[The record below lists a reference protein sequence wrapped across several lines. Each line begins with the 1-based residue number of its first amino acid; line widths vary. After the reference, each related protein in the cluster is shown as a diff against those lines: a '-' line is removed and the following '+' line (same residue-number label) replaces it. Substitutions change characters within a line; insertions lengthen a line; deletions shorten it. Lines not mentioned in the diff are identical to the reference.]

1 MTVSTR
7 LLPQVSLLAI
17 AATLAF
23 PQISAARAA
32 EGQQSGDAA
41 AEEKAEAAE
50 IVVTGSSLKG
60 VAPVG
65 SNLISVSADAIEKT
79 NAQTVQQILR
89 SVPAVVGL
97 GSAGQGSF
105 NSASQSGTNAPT
117 IHGLGGSASNST
129 LNIVDGHRIPLSG
142 VNHSLGDPN
151 MVPVTMIERVEVLAE
166 GASSIYGSDAVAG
179 VINFITRR
187 KFDGLQT
194 SGQMGFGDDYRTYQV
209 GFVAGTSWE
218 NGWVTVGYNYSD
230 RSRLK
235 TASRSFLGADQ
246 RQRAAD
252 AGLDLTSATAQ
263 NRANF
268 SSFNCDPA
276 SVQPGG
282 TTTIFRFANGSYG
295 NPVSNAQS
303 NAFCDINQIGDQL
316 PEERRHNVMMKA
328 EQQVGDKLTIG
339 GDILYSNR
347 KNNQQVSRG
356 QGGTGGGAVL
366 ATVFGPG
373 STPAGGAGQIN
384 PFYVAMPGQT
394 STTQQIR
401 FSGDELFGP
410 GAEINSGEEHFF
422 VNARAE
428 YELTDAWSI
437 SALAL
442 IGNSSSFVRDTG
454 RLNQSAAL
462 LALNGTTNQGGS
474 LTTVSVPA
482 TGVIVTQLPL
492 TTANALDVWNSGA
505 ANRTSAAVRARLT
518 DTTTYRFTRQ
528 GIQNYRLQA
537 AGELFDLPGGAVQVA
552 VGGEYIGYTIR
563 QNAAFANGTG
573 PSSSGST
580 TINLDYSRNVKAAY
594 AEVLLPFIG
603 PEQEIPGIYK
613 LELNLAGRVDE
624 YSDFGSTTNPKI
636 AASWEPVRGIRVRGN
651 WSKSFVAPALTSFG
665 ADGRG
670 TTAETSIAG
679 GPANLAVPIAAY
691 PGVNT
696 IPGIA
701 CTTTACT
708 VGTPT
713 IQGLQ
718 INGGNSDLVAQK
730 GTSWALGV
738 DFTPSFAPGLRLSAT
753 FWNNEFTGGVTA
765 PASGSAVNITGLQPL
780 LQIFPN
786 GATPAQLAEIIGN
799 RPLTTTIPG
808 SVRYV
813 YDFRQRNV
821 LNLKVQGIDA
831 DVRYSRSADWGSYSV
846 GAAMSLKTKFDQ
858 NFGGGP
864 TFSVLNTTGFNGTF
878 PSIRLDLRGDVG
890 VKVGDFAVDL
900 FVNHTGGYRNFSGN
914 AINPVVSVGGV
925 PTGAGGDPVKAY
937 TTFDTH
943 LAYTLPEGWIKDGEV
958 FLDVQNLFNVKPSFY
973 NNAQGYDTF
982 AGNPILRVISVGVRT
997 RF

>member
-1 MTVSTR
+1 MVLSAR
-7 LLPQVSLLAI
+7 LLPHVSVLA
-17 AATLAF
+17 LAMA
-23 PQISAARAA
+23 ISAAPLAA
-32 EGQQSGDAA
+32 QVAGGDQAAGAA
-41 AEEKAEAAE
+41 AEPEEAAE

-65 SNLISVSADAIEKT
+65 SNLISVTAEAIEKT

-129 LNIVDGHRIPLSG
+129 LNIIDGHRIPLSG

-187 KFDGLQT
+187 KFDGIQT
-194 SGQMGFGDDYRTYQV
+194 SGQLGFGDDYRTYQA
-209 GFVAGTSWE
+209 GFVAGTSWDS
-218 NGWVTVGYNYSD
+218 GWVTIGYNFSD

-235 TASRSFLGADQ
+235 TASRPFLAADQ
-246 RQRAAD
+246 RQRATD
-252 AGLDLTSATAQ
+252 AGLDLSTATAQ

-268 SSFNCDPA
+268 ASFNCDPA

-282 TTTIFRFANGSYG
+282 TTNIFRNSGGSYG
-295 NPVSNAQS
+295 NPVSNAQA

-316 PEERRHNVMMKA
+316 PEERRHNVMMKV
-328 EQQVGDKLTIG
+328 EQKVGDKLTLG
-339 GDILYSNR
+339 SDILYSNR

-373 STPAGGAGQIN
+373 ATPTGGAGQIN

-394 STTQQIR
+394 STSQQVR
-401 FSGDELFGP
+401 FSGDQLLGP

-422 VNARAE
+422 VNTRAE
-428 YELTDAWSI
+428 YELSDKWAV

-442 IGNSSSFVRDTG
+442 IGTSSSFVRDTG

-462 LALNGTTNQGGS
+462 LALNGTTNQGGNPA
-474 LTTVSVPA
+474 TISVPA
-482 TGVIVTQLPL
+482 TGVIVTQFPL
-492 TTANALDVWNSGA
+492 TAANALDVWNVGS
-505 ANRTSAAVRARLT
+505 ANRTSSAVRARLT

-528 GIQNYRLQA
+528 GIQNYRMQV
-537 AGELFDLPGGAVQVA
+537 AGELFDLPGGAAQVA

-563 QNAAFANGTG
+563 QNAAFPNGTG
-573 PSSSGST
+573 PASSGST
-580 TINLDYSRNVKAAY
+580 TINLDYRRNVKAAY

-613 LELNLAGRVDE
+613 LDLNLAGRIDD
-624 YSDFGSTTNPKI
+624 YSDFGSTSNPKI
-636 AASWEPVRGIRVRGN
+636 AVNWEPVRGIRVRGN

-670 TTAETSIAG
+670 TTAETSVAG
-679 GPANLAVPIAAY
+679 GPSNLAVPLAAY

-696 IPGIA
+696 IPGVS
-701 CTTTACT
+701 CTTTTCT
-708 VGTPT
+708 IGTPT

-718 INGGNSDLVAQK
+718 INGGNNDLVAQK
-730 GTSWALGV
+730 GTSWALGM
-738 DFTPSFAPGLRLSAT
+738 DFTPSFAPGLRVSAT
-753 FWNNEFTGGVTA
+753 FWNNEFSGGVTA
-765 PASGSAVNITGLQPL
+765 PVSGSAVNITGLQSL
-780 LQIFPN
+780 LRVFPT
-786 GATPAQLAEIIGN
+786 GATPAQIAEIVGN

-808 SVRYV
+808 TVHYV

-831 DVRYSRSADWGSYSV
+831 DARYSHSTDWGSFSV

-864 TFSVLNTTGFNGTF
+864 TFSVLGTTGFNGTF
-878 PSIRLDLRGDVG
+878 PSIKLDLRGDVG
-890 VKVGDFAVDL
+890 VKVGDFAADL
-900 FVNHTGGYRNFSGN
+900 FINHTGGYKNFSGN

-925 PTGAGGDPVKAY
+925 PTGAGGDPVKPY
-937 TTFDTH
+937 TTFDAH
-943 LAYTLPEGWIKDGEV
+943 LAYTLPEGWMKDGEV
-958 FLDVQNLFNVKPSFY
+958 FIDAQNLFNVKPPYY

-982 AGNPILRVISVGVRT
+982 AGNPILRVVSIGVRT

>member
-1 MTVSTR
+1 
-7 LLPQVSLLAI
+7 
-17 AATLAF
+17 
-23 PQISAARAA
+23 
-32 EGQQSGDAA
+32 
-41 AEEKAEAAE
+41 
-50 IVVTGSSLKG
+50 
-60 VAPVG
+60 
-65 SNLISVSADAIEKT
+65 
-79 NAQTVQQILR
+79 
-89 SVPAVVGL
+89 
-97 GSAGQGSF
+97 
-105 NSASQSGTNAPT
+105 
-117 IHGLGGSASNST
+117 
-129 LNIVDGHRIPLSG
+129 
-142 VNHSLGDPN
+142 
-151 MVPVTMIERVEVLAE
+151 
-166 GASSIYGSDAVAG
+166 
-179 VINFITRR
+179 
-187 KFDGLQT
+187 
-194 SGQMGFGDDYRTYQV
+194 
-209 GFVAGTSWE
+209 
-218 NGWVTVGYNYSD
+218 
-230 RSRLK
+230 
-235 TASRSFLGADQ
+235 
-246 RQRAAD
+246 
-252 AGLDLTSATAQ
+252 
-263 NRANF
+263 
-268 SSFNCDPA
+268 
-276 SVQPGG
+276 
-282 TTTIFRFANGSYG
+282 
-295 NPVSNAQS
+295 
-303 NAFCDINQIGDQL
+303 
-316 PEERRHNVMMKA
+316 
-328 EQQVGDKLTIG
+328 
-339 GDILYSNR
+339 
-347 KNNQQVSRG
+347 
-356 QGGTGGGAVL
+356 
-366 ATVFGPG
+366 
-373 STPAGGAGQIN
+373 
-384 PFYVAMPGQT
+384 
-394 STTQQIR
+394 
-401 FSGDELFGP
+401 
-410 GAEINSGEEHFF
+410 
-422 VNARAE
+422 
-428 YELTDAWSI
+428 
-437 SALAL
+437 
-442 IGNSSSFVRDTG
+442 
-454 RLNQSAAL
+454 
-462 LALNGTTNQGGS
+462 
-474 LTTVSVPA
+474 
-482 TGVIVTQLPL
+482 
-492 TTANALDVWNSGA
+492 
-505 ANRTSAAVRARLT
+505 
-518 DTTTYRFTRQ
+518 
-528 GIQNYRLQA
+528 LQA

-580 TINLDYSRNVKAAY
+580 TINLDYKRNVKAAY

-603 PEQEIPGIYK
+603 PEQDIPGIYK

-665 ADGRG
+665 ADGQG

-679 GPANLAVPIAAY
+679 GPSNLAVPIAAY

-701 CTTTACT
+701 CTATACT

-765 PASGSAVNITGLQPL
+765 PASGSAVNITGLQSL
-780 LQIFPN
+780 LRVFPA

-799 RPLTTTIPG
+799 RPLTTTIPS

-890 VKVGDFAVDL
+890 VKVGDFAADL

-914 AINPVVSVGGV
+914 AITPVVSVGGV

-943 LAYTLPEGWIKDGEV
+943 LAYTLPEGWMKDGEV
-958 FLDVQNLFNVKPSFY
+958 FLDVQNLFNVKPPFY

-982 AGNPILRVISVGVRT
+982 AGNPILRVVSVGVRT

>member
-1 MTVSTR
+1 
-7 LLPQVSLLAI
+7 
-17 AATLAF
+17 
-23 PQISAARAA
+23 
-32 EGQQSGDAA
+32 
-41 AEEKAEAAE
+41 
-50 IVVTGSSLKG
+50 
-60 VAPVG
+60 
-65 SNLISVSADAIEKT
+65 
-79 NAQTVQQILR
+79 
-89 SVPAVVGL
+89 
-97 GSAGQGSF
+97 
-105 NSASQSGTNAPT
+105 
-117 IHGLGGSASNST
+117 
-129 LNIVDGHRIPLSG
+129 
-142 VNHSLGDPN
+142 
-151 MVPVTMIERVEVLAE
+151 
-166 GASSIYGSDAVAG
+166 
-179 VINFITRR
+179 
-187 KFDGLQT
+187 
-194 SGQMGFGDDYRTYQV
+194 
-209 GFVAGTSWE
+209 
-218 NGWVTVGYNYSD
+218 
-230 RSRLK
+230 
-235 TASRSFLGADQ
+235 
-246 RQRAAD
+246 
-252 AGLDLTSATAQ
+252 
-263 NRANF
+263 
-268 SSFNCDPA
+268 
-276 SVQPGG
+276 
-282 TTTIFRFANGSYG
+282 
-295 NPVSNAQS
+295 
-303 NAFCDINQIGDQL
+303 
-316 PEERRHNVMMKA
+316 
-328 EQQVGDKLTIG
+328 
-339 GDILYSNR
+339 
-347 KNNQQVSRG
+347 
-356 QGGTGGGAVL
+356 
-366 ATVFGPG
+366 
-373 STPAGGAGQIN
+373 
-384 PFYVAMPGQT
+384 
-394 STTQQIR
+394 
-401 FSGDELFGP
+401 
-410 GAEINSGEEHFF
+410 
-422 VNARAE
+422 
-428 YELTDAWSI
+428 
-437 SALAL
+437 
-442 IGNSSSFVRDTG
+442 
-454 RLNQSAAL
+454 
-462 LALNGTTNQGGS
+462 
-474 LTTVSVPA
+474 VPA

-552 VGGEYIGYTIR
+552 VGGEYIAYTIR

-580 TINLDYSRNVKAAY
+580 TINLDYKRNVKAAY

-943 LAYTLPEGWIKDGEV
+943 LAYTLPEGWMKDGEV